1 MKKMLLIITML
12 ISTVLFSACS
22 KNNKEESSAG
32 STSNSESYQE
42 KTVSYSLSEIITRD
56 ADGAEVWYSTVSG
69 DDLRYDTRIDMIYYI
84 NHKDYKIYQS
94 PVTVPEMS
102 LDLEDISKM
111 SDQEELNMIFKDE
124 YKNTLVSSGSS
135 SIEIDRDSSGTK
147 TAIESLVIGDIFKS
161 KFPFAFNAGSQSVSI
176 INSQFTALYDYIHDR
191 YLVKKDVPGENYR
204 ITLDTPDLV
213 TRNKENEYMDNKDLR
228 LVAYFLKKWEIN

>member
-69 DDLRYDTRIDMIYYI
+69 DDL
-84 NHKDYKIYQS
+84 
-94 PVTVPEMS
+94 
-102 LDLEDISKM
+102 
-111 SDQEELNMIFKDE
+111 
-124 YKNTLVSSGSS
+124 
-135 SIEIDRDSSGTK
+135 
-147 TAIESLVIGDIFKS
+147 
-161 KFPFAFNAGSQSVSI
+161 
-176 INSQFTALYDYIHDR
+176 LY
-191 YLVKKDVPGENYR
+191 
-204 ITLDTPDLV
+204 
-213 TRNKENEYMDNKDLR
+213 
-228 LVAYFLKKWEIN
+228 